1 MTKSSNTFIIRTAL
15 VEDINSPYLWFSDL
29 PCPSREIVKVKVTNK
44 NNSKSIWCEVIKA
57 SNNYIKRYN
66 QRNRTY
72 NISRNDPF
80 IVVNSWYRVKLGI
93 KKNEEYNIE
102 IKQGIRPRL
111 VKQLCASYN
120 HPDNTVRLAVILAI
134 ISVGLGLL
142 GLILG
147 FIPLLRSKPM

>member
-15 VEDINSPYLWFSDL
+15 AEDINSPYLWFSDL
-29 PCPSREIVKVKVTNK
+29 PCPSREIVKVVNK

-66 QRNRTY
+66 QISRTF

-93 KKNEEYNIE
+93 KKNEKYNIE
-102 IKQGIRPRL
+102 IKKSIMPRL

-120 HPDNTVRLAVILAI
+120 HPDNTVRLAVNLAI
-134 ISVGLGLL
+134 VSVGLGLL

-147 FIPLLRSKPM
+147 LISLLRS